1 MTDKN
6 ENDLSKINYDKLILS
21 EAIPDSKENPIY
33 TVRLLYA
40 LNIGTSILI
49 QEIESKEVEVIP
61 YNTKNLT
68 ITDLY
73 NLPEEDPSIELL
85 KRLIN
90 FGINKSGTLTLTIE
104 EEVTEITDSLIT
116 NLYELTNEEDEEAK
130 KESLLQRKKQF
141 IIALKDSKLKEI
153 ILDVNE
159 LLESKALN
167 NELEDIKH
175 DLKEGK
181 SNKKLLQRLGNYLN
195 KKEGVILR
203 KNIHDMYKLDIST
216 NAYKHITLDELVQFM
231 EGLFNEKNLI
241 NDNDLDKAIHYIT
254 DRLEPETNIIKFDN
268 CLYSMKEH
276 KIIESE
282 VPVFTLLESPFNY
295 NPEAKSVH
303 VEKFL
308 HESLKVK
315 DHEKTDEEIE
325 ELTKQ
330 KVKGVYQLIGYLFTS
345 GNYLNILPLIVGTS
359 GSGKSIFGNILT
371 AIFGGSEKISDVK
384 LEKLSNPNDNH
395 ALSGLVNKNLN
406 IIKDSDNSVIKDE
419 GMIKQLT
426 GNEDIFI
433 NPKGKPPYSLN
444 KDYVPKSLL
453 VANNPPKF
461 INIPES
467 ILERLLF
474 LEFTVKFRGTKK
486 QDKHLEEKILG
497 NPEEIEFLIFNS
509 LKAFKEMVEED
520 EDFILRVSKE
530 KTLELLNKHSKP
542 INYLIKKLISK
553 VDQEAYISDEYE
565 DPKDDISIYTN
576 DLNRYCL
583 KLAKDEGI
591 EVPKNDKGMIYKN
604 RIFKAIKEEFELEG
618 VLFKNN
624 DKSEEFHVKT
634 KLNKRTGK
642 KERYYPYAIKS
653 DVYKKYE
660 KDEQDNNK

>member
-1 MTDKN
+1 MKDEN
-6 ENDLSKINYDKLILS
+6 ELSKINYDKLILS

-33 TVRLLYA
+33 SVRLLYA

-167 NELEDIKH
+167 KELEDIKH

-181 SNKKLLQRLGNYLN
+181 SNKKVLQRLGNYLN

-203 KNIHDMYKLDIST
+203 KNIHDIYKLDIST
-216 NAYKHITLDELVQFM
+216 NAYKQITLDELVQFM

-254 DRLEPETNIIKFDN
+254 DRLEPEPNIIKFNN

-276 KIIESE
+276 GIIESE
-282 VPVFTLLESPFNY
+282 VPVFTIIESPYDF
-295 NPEAKSVH
+295 NPEAKSNYI
-303 VEKFL
+303 EKFL
-308 HESLKVK
+308 HDSLEVK
-315 DHEKTDEEIE
+315 DPNNTDEENE
-325 ELTKQ
+325 ALTKQ
-330 KVKGVYQLIGYLFTS
+330 KVKGVYQIIGYLFTS
-345 GNYLNILPLIVGTS
+345 GNYLTALFFIVGIS

-384 LEKLSNPNDNH
+384 LEKLANPNDNH
-395 ALSGLVNKNLN
+395 SSSGLVNKHLN

-419 GMIKQLT
+419 GMIKQLS
-426 GNEDIFI
+426 GNEDIPI
-433 NPKGKPPYSLN
+433 NPKGKTPYSLN
-444 KDYVPKSLL
+444 KDYVPKTLL
-453 VANNPPKF
+453 VANNMPIFK
-461 INIPES
+461 NISEA
-467 ILERLLF
+467 IIERSVVI
-474 LEFTVKFRGTKK
+474 EFTTKFRGTKK
-486 QDKHLEEKILG
+486 EDKKLLDNILD
-497 NPEEIEFLIFNS
+497 NPEEVEFIIFKG
-509 LKAFKEMVEED
+509 LKAYKEMEENQ
-520 EDFILRVSKE
+520 EDFILRVNQE
-530 KTLELLNKHSKP
+530 KTLELLNKHSRP
-542 INYLIKKLISK
+542 INYLIRKLISK
-553 VDQEAYISDEYE
+553 VDEIASETE
-565 DPKDDISIYTN
+565 EELGSGVVYTN
-576 DLNRYCL
+576 DLNDYCL
-583 KLAKDEGI
+583 RLAKEEGI
-591 EVPKNDKGMIYKN
+591 EVPVNNKGMIYKN
-604 RIFKAIKEEFELEG
+604 RMFKAIKEEFELEG
-618 VLFKNN
+618 VLFK
-624 DKSEEFHVKT
+624 DEKEFHVKT
-634 KLNKRTGK
+634 TYNSKTGK
-642 KERYYPYAIKS
+642 KERYYPYLIKS
-653 DVYKKYE
+653 DLFKKYE
-660 KDEQDNNK
+660 EEDEIPDHE